1 MKPKLGD
8 QVVCRF
14 NPFVWVWES
23 TLPEGQVT
31 IVRTVPNN
39 ESCLGGYAKPN
50 TTMPAEGVRQ
60 VRIQL
65 PGPEYLSCLY

>member
-1 MKPKLGD
+1 MRPKLGD

-31 IVRTVPNN
+31 LVRAVPKD
-39 ESCLGGYAKPN
+39 EPCWGGYAKPN
-50 TTMPAEGVRQ
+50 STMSDEGVHE

-65 PGPEYLSCLY
+65 PGSEYLSSL